1 MKYNIIPD
9 STWPIILINKSI
21 IKILLSELPIN
32 YFIKKIRDRLK
43 IISRKGKYYM
53 AVVLIFTDKFDQNI

>member
-9 STWPIILINKSI
+9 TTWTIILINKSI
-21 IKILLSELPIN
+21 IKVLLSELPIN

-43 IISRKGKYYM
+43 IISRKEKYYM
-53 AVVLIFTDKFDQNI
+53 AVVLIFTDKFD